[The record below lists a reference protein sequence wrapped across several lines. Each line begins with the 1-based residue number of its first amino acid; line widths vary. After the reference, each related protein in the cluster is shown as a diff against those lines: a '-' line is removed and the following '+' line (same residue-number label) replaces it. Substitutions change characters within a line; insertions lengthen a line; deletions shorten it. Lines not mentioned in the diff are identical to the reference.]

1 MDVLTELQALRANLV
16 SVRRS
21 SLPPPFDDES
31 SLPFGN
37 LSQKGGVHMDGDKGR
52 FCFFGALEL

>member
-1 MDVLTELQALRANLV
+1 MRSDLV